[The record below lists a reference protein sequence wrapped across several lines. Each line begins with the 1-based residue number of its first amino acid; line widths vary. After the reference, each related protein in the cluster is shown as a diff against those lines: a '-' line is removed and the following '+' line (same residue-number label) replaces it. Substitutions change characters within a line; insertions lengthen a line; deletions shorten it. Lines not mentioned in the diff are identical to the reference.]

1 MSTSDRPQP
10 KKIETIARG
19 VMACGSKVLLCRDR
33 ERGYFY
39 LPGGHVE
46 PGESGADALARE
58 LAEEAGLTKVRV
70 GPCAMVTEQRF
81 KQGEKARHEIN
92 LVFHVE
98 HAALPDGTPL
108 PLGTSEA
115 QVQDVPS
122 LESHIEFVWIEAAAL
137 SEVDLR
143 PLSMKAW
150 LMSGSTGLARPAW
163 MSQSEW

>member
-1 MSTSDRPQP
+1 MSTSDQPRP

-33 ERGYFY
+33 EKGYFY
-39 LPGGHVE
+39 MPGGHVE
-46 PGESGADALARE
+46 PGELAVEALARE
-58 LAEEAGLTKVRV
+58 LHEEAGLVRV
-70 GPCAMVTEQRF
+70 NIGTCALVFEQRF
-81 KQGEKARHEIN
+81 TQNGKARHEIS

-108 PLGTSEA
+108 PLGTAAA